1 MSDTLIEKML
11 SLPEFRVTDF
21 KQNDNDM
28 AFTLRQRSVQRSVRF
43 AAVTSPI
50 W

>member
-11 SLPEFRVTDF
+11 SLPEFKVTDF

-28 AFTLRQRSVQRSVRF
+28 GFYVETKEHPTVC
-43 AAVTSPI
+43 P
-50 W
+50 